1 MFQSW
6 MKGMD
11 WEEHTLHDSSVGN
24 SRTGSQID
32 GDRNLFGEEDQQ
44 GRCRKELL
52 GDVFI
57 LIGV

>member
-1 MFQSW
+1 

-11 WEEHTLHDSSVGN
+11 RKEHTLHDSSVG
-24 SRTGSQID
+24 SSKTGSQID
-32 GDRNLFGEEDQQ
+32 GDRNLVGEEDQQ